1 LILAKLNK
9 FYHII
14 IPIIVFAVYLITL
27 APSVIQIDSGELTAV
42 QSSAGIA
49 HPTGYPLFT
58 MTGYLFSRIPLPFP
72 IVYKLNILAAAWCAA
87 AIFMFILTAKLILD
101 NINSFGK
108 SAGAEKQK
116 KNIKNKN
123 RKEKETVQ
131 APEIQIPEIKKT
143 AAVSAGALILAF
155 SKTFWF
161 QSTSVEVYSM
171 QVFLFCLQLYFL
183 IKAFIKKE
191 DDLVS
196 WIIFA
201 LSLAA
206 GFANHM
212 TTLLILPGTA
222 YLFFIKHGFNKNSFI
237 KIGKMLAVFFP
248 VLILAYSYLPIRA
261 GQNPAINWGNPVNF
275 ENIMHHISGKQYQVW
290 LFSSSAAAKK
300 QLSYFLSNIFSEFNI
315 SLFIC
320 LFGVLSALMLSKRL
334 FMFLLIVFASTV
346 LYSIN
351 YDIADIDSYFLL
363 AYIALSLFA
372 VAGVVKIFEV
382 FKLKKYVY
390 AFPAGLTIGFIL
402 LQFYFNIEEV
412 NQSGIYTFE
421 DYTKSLISSTP
432 KNSVIL
438 SYQWDYFVSSSY
450 YFQNIEGFRKDAVII
465 DKELLRRSWYY
476 NQLKRNHPE
485 IYNGIKEEAETF
497 VNAVKPFERDEP
509 YNAAI
514 LEGSYQSVMTNIV
527 KSNIGS
533 RSVYI
538 GPELFEAEMQQ
549 GNFRLPEGYSIVPDL
564 FLFKVV
570 KGKEYVPAANP
581 DFTIR
586 LPKKRDHYINT
597 IENFIGGM
605 LVRRALYEMQ
615 FDNIERAKVYINK
628 IKTDLPDY
636 VMPLGLTDAI
646 RR

>member
-1 LILAKLNK
+1 LAKLNK

-14 IPIIVFAVYLITL
+14 IPVIVFIIYLITL
-27 APSVIQIDSGELTAV
+27 APSVVQIDSGELTTV
-42 QSSAGIA
+42 QALPGIA

-58 MTGYLFSRIPLPFP
+58 LTGFLFSHIPLPLSA
-72 IVYKLNILAAAWCAA
+72 VYKLNILAAIWCAA
-87 AIFMFILTAKLILD
+87 AVFMFMLTARLMLD
-101 NINSFGK
+101 NINSFRK
-108 SAGAEKQK
+108 ITDTDKAK
-116 KNIKNKN
+116 KTAKNKN
-123 RKEKETVQ
+123 RKEKEAVSINNI
-131 APEIQIPEIKKT
+131 EIPEIKKI
-143 AAVSAGALILAF
+143 AAVSAGALILSF

-183 IKAFIKKE
+183 IKAYLKKE
-191 DDLVS
+191 DDLAS
-196 WIIFA
+196 WIFFA
-201 LSLAA
+201 LVLAA
-206 GFANHM
+206 GFSNHM

-222 YLFFIKHGFNKNSFI
+222 YLFFIKHGFNKKAFI

-261 GQNPAINWGNPVNF
+261 GQNPAINWGNPINF
-275 ENIMHHISGKQYQVW
+275 ENIMRHISGKQYQVW

-320 LFGVLSALMLSKRL
+320 LFGIISSFILGKRL
-334 FMFLLIVFASTV
+334 FAFLLILFASTV

-363 AYIALSLFA
+363 AYIALSFFA

-382 FKLKKYVY
+382 FKLRKHVY
-390 AFPAGLTIGFIL
+390 AVSSGITIVFIL
-402 LQFYFNIEEV
+402 LQFYFNVEDV
-412 NQSGIYTFE
+412 NQSGIFTFE
-421 DYTKSLISSTP
+421 DYTKSLINSTP

-438 SYQWDYFVSSSY
+438 SYQWDYFVSPSY

-476 NQLKRNHPE
+476 NQIKRNHPK
-485 IYNGIKEEAETF
+485 IYNEIKAEAETF
-497 VNAVKPFERDEP
+497 VNAVQPFENDEP
-509 YNAAI
+509 YNAAV
-514 LEGSYQSVMTNIV
+514 LEGSYQTVMTSLV
-527 KSNIGS
+527 KSNIDS
-533 RSVYI
+533 RNVYI
-538 GPELFEAEMQQ
+538 GPEIFETEMQQ
-549 GNFRLPEGYSIVPDL
+549 GGFRLPEGYTIVPDL

-570 KGKEYVPAANP
+570 KGKGYVPAANP
-581 DFTIR
+581 NFTIR
-586 LPKKRDHYINT
+586 LPRKRNHYINT
-597 IENFIGGM
+597 IENFIGSM

-615 FDNIERAKVYINK
+615 FDKLDRAKVYINK

-636 VMPLGLTDAI
+636 VMPLGLADAI